1 MGRKR
6 WNRKFWGGLSL
17 WGYQCYFP
25 CATRWPKC
33 PARPATSDIKQQ
45 KDWGAQAWLV
55 FSKYWKCLVIFA
67 LLLEWFPP
75 FWVRQDCSSRAQ
87 VTLAWRSVNF
97 WRALFQQINPL
108 KPPSTV
114 YSVQYGYII
123 SGLGWVQRPVQ
134 SKYHLILLQNKKCWR
149 HVKLNHFFSPTAHC
163 SKEIFVP
170 W

>member
-1 MGRKR
+1 M
-6 WNRKFWGGLSL
+6 GLSVL
-17 WGYQCYFP
+17 FPLRHKMTKVPGPPCHIGYQTTKRLGSAGVISFFP
-25 CATRWPKC
+25 C
-33 PARPATSDIKQQ
+33 I
-45 KDWGAQAWLV
+45 
-55 FSKYWKCLVIFA
+55 YWKCLVIFA
-67 LLLEWFPP
+67 MLLEWFPP

-149 HVKLNHFFSPTAHC
+149 HVKLNHFFTPTAHC